1 MQMESPNI
9 DAAGRPGHLGP
20 GASGCS
26 NYADSQ
32 YDRLELIDDPAQ
44 SLRLVCLHRT
54 RSTRIPALAHAHPPR
69 RFRSGRSESSSS
81 AWSAV
86 LLNDLFGVLFAY

>member
-44 SLRLVCLHRT
+44 SPRPVCLHRT
-54 RSTRIPALAHAHPPR
+54 HTARIRTLAHAHPPR